1 MRKLI
6 LVAVVVLMAGGAL
19 AATLDIVGGQLL
31 GASAENLGGI
41 DHDVEFV
48 DGTCNPFHNGC
59 DDVSDFTLQTN
70 MGSRMFSRPRTFP
83 MTLQE
88 TSTHSAPLRLMARG
102 APELQPCT
110 ACTPNDTD
118 MPSKFADDAIR
129 KTASGAFDSNQPSPI
144 ESDLNFKFRISDIP
158 LSCVL

>member
-48 DGTCNPFHNGC
+48 DGT
-59 DDVSDFTLQTN
+59 S
-70 MGSRMFSRPRTFP
+70 
-83 MTLQE
+83 
-88 TSTHSAPLRLMARG
+88 PLRLIARG

-129 KTASGAFDSNQPSPI
+129 KAASGAFDSKQPSPI